1 MSEKTQIFFAS
12 DLHLG
17 MHPASESIERERWFV
32 QWLET
37 IRKDA
42 RELWLLGDVFDY
54 WFEYRKVVPRGF
66 TRFLGKL
73 AQLSDEGVEIHLFT
87 GNHDVWIFNYLPE
100 EIGLTVH
107 RKELLRSWGGKNF
120 LLGHGDGLVSS
131 DRAYRFLQGIF
142 HNRLLQWTYA
152 RIHPNGSTSFA
163 QWWSRNSRMK
173 KGSFVPFLGVEKEH
187 QLRYARKR
195 LEKEPGIDYFVFGHR
210 HIPYDIHLDSSTRVI
225 CLGDWISN
233 FTYAFFDGKEL
244 HLRKFFEDRGE
255 IIRIE

>member
-1 MSEKTQIFFAS
+1 MAERNHIYFAS

-17 MHPASESIERERWFV
+17 MHPISESQERERWFV
-32 QWLET
+32 EWLEM

-42 RELWLLGDVFDY
+42 SELWLLGDVFDY

-73 AQLSDEGVEIHLFT
+73 AQLSDDGIEIHVFT
-87 GNHDVWIFNYLPE
+87 GNHDVWIFNYLPQ

-107 RKELLRSWGGKNF
+107 KKQLFRTWGGKRF
-120 LLGHGDGLVSS
+120 LLGHGDGLISS
-131 DRAYRFLQGIF
+131 DRGYRLLQRLF
-142 HNRLLQWTYA
+142 HNRLLQWFYA

-163 QWWSRNSRMK
+163 QWWSRQSRTK

-187 QLRYARKR
+187 QVRYAKKM
-195 LEKEPGIDYFVFGHR
+195 LENDPGIDYFVFGHR
-210 HIPYDIHLDSSTRVI
+210 HIPFDISLNKKARVI

-233 FTYAFFDGKEL
+233 FSYAVFDGKDL
-244 HLRKFFEDRGE
+244 HLKKQFEERGE
-255 IIRIE
+255 IIRG